1 MADRFII
8 VPGHVVTGASEEHT
22 DAHVA
27 SVAAASLVEKNRTPF
42 FVVQLISKSE
52 PSALPRVD
60 TVQIAQLARIQAVSN
75 G

>member
-8 VPGHVVTGASEEHT
+8 VPGHVVTSANEEHA
-22 DAHVA
+22 DAHAA
-27 SVAAASLVEKNRTPF
+27 SVAAAALVEKTRSPY

-52 PSALPRVD
+52 PSPLPKVD
-60 TVQIAQLARIQAVSN
+60 TVQIAQLARIPEVVN